1 MDVFVKAA
9 PDDLKFSFSN
19 ILSMDFFGKKLEFY
33 FLKGPDDWQ
42 LIDSAISFDENDC
55 IMKYLEKNTNAE
67 VKMTINKIRMRSLW
81 RCFASN
87 VMDC

>member
-55 IMKYLEKNTNAE
+55 I
-67 VKMTINKIRMRSLW
+67 
-81 RCFASN
+81 
-87 VMDC
+87 